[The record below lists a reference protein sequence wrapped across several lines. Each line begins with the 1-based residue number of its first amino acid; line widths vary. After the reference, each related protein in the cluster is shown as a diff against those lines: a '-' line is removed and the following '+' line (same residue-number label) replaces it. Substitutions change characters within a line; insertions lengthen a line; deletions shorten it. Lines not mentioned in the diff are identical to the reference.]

1 LRKATLIPFTRIPD
15 ESDGGVRA
23 PKKRR
28 GRRAETANLYVQL
41 AAHVTLDVRD
51 GGQIFA
57 SFHGYSIGLG
67 TFAASA
73 ASRAQPLRAGLPLEA
88 IVRGRRSDQGIDAL
102 VRRLARHNLVEY
114 WLRGSDGA
122 DLLAIEPQ
130 IADYWPQ
137 AVRLRTNGAL
147 VLSRFAYLRRRGNDL
162 VLESPRAAALLRIY
176 DPNIAAVLAKLST
189 PQTVGQLRRLKGF
202 PGVLFLGTLVDCR
215 FAFTIDAKS
224 NQNLRSAEG
233 DDDLV
238 LWDFH
243 DLLFHTRSTEGR
255 HANPLGGTFPHAGVI
270 APLPAVR
277 PSWPGKSIDLRGF
290 LPPKL
295 QANSAFGEILRKR
308 HSVRGFDERRP
319 IALAELSQFLDGAA
333 RILSKP
339 KKAANA
345 KSASDGGGE
354 ADYAP
359 RPYPSAGA
367 SYELELYLAVNMC
380 EGLPRGFYH
389 YDADTHGLVAI
400 DVAAN
405 ALDASLVAA
414 ASAMGVEA
422 PPQILITIAARFGRI
437 SWKYSSLAY
446 SLILK
451 DVGVLL
457 QTFYL
462 MAADLDL
469 GGCAVGIA
477 NIDLFAKMT
486 GIEFHVEGPVG
497 QFALGRGTETTA
509 TPPRT

>member
-1 LRKATLIPFTRIPD
+1 
-15 ESDGGVRA
+15 VR
-23 PKKRR
+23 
-28 GRRAETANLYVQL
+28 L
-41 AAHVTLDVRD
+41 AAHVTLEVRD

-67 TFAASA
+67 TFDASVAA
-73 ASRAQPLRAGLPLEA
+73 RAPTLRAGLPLA
-88 IVRGRRSDQGIDAL
+88 TLARGRRSDHGIDAL
-102 VRRLARHNLVEY
+102 VRRLARRNLVEY
-114 WLRGSDGA
+114 WLRGPDGA
-122 DLLAIEPQ
+122 DLLAVEPQ
-130 IADYWPQ
+130 VADYWPQ
-137 AVRLRTNGAL
+137 AVRLRTGAL

-162 VLESPRAAALLRIY
+162 VLESPRAAVLLRIC
-176 DPNIAAVLAKLST
+176 DPNIAGVLAKLST
-189 PQTVGQLRRLKGF
+189 PQTVGQLRRLKSF
-202 PGVLFLGTLVDCR
+202 PGVLFLSVLVDCR
-215 FAFTIDAKS
+215 FAFTVDAKS
-224 NQNLRSAEG
+224 SQSLRSAEG

-243 DLLFHTRSTEGR
+243 DLLFHSRSTEGR
-255 HANPLGGTFPHAGVI
+255 HANPLGGTYPHAGII

-277 PSWPGKSIDLRGF
+277 PSWPGKSIDLRRF
-290 LPPKL
+290 LTTEREVQPAVP
-295 QANSAFGEILRKR
+295 EILRRR
-308 HSVRGFDERRP
+308 HSMRRFDERRP
-319 IALAELSQFLDGAA
+319 ITLAELSQFLDGAA

-339 KKAANA
+339 KDAANA
-345 KSASDGGGE
+345 ADAGGE
-354 ADYAP
+354 ADYAL

-367 SYELELYLAVNMC
+367 SYELELYLAVNTC

-389 YDADTHGLVAI
+389 YDADRHALVGI

-414 ASAMGVEA
+414 ASAMGVQT

-446 SLILK
+446 SLVLK

-462 MAADLDL
+462 MATDLDL
-469 GGCAVGIA
+469 GGCAIGIA

-497 QFALGRGTETTA
+497 QFALGRGSETAA
-509 TPPRT
+509 TPPNA

>member
-28 GRRAETANLYVQL
+28 GRRAETADLLVRL
-41 AAHVTLDVRD
+41 AAHVTLEVRD
-51 GGQIFA
+51 GGQTFA

-67 TFAASA
+67 TFDASVA
-73 ASRAQPLRAGLPLEA
+73 TRAQTLRAGLPLA
-88 IVRGRRSDQGIDAL
+88 ALARGRRSDHGIDAL
-102 VRRLARHNLVEY
+102 VRRLARRNLVEY
-114 WLRGSDGA
+114 WLRGPYGA

-130 IADYWPQ
+130 VPDYWPQ
-137 AVRLRTNGAL
+137 AVRLRTRDAL

-162 VLESPRAAALLRIY
+162 VLESPRAAALLRIC
-176 DPNIAAVLAKLST
+176 DPNIAGVLAKLST
-189 PQTVGQLRRLKGF
+189 PQTVVQLRRLKGF
-202 PGVLFLGTLVDCR
+202 QGALFLGVLVDCR
-215 FAFTIDAKS
+215 FAFTVDTKS
-224 NQNLRSAEG
+224 NENLRSAEG

-243 DLLFHTRSTEGR
+243 DLLFHSRSTEGR
-255 HANPLGGTFPHAGVI
+255 HANPLGGTFPHAGMI
-270 APLPAVR
+270 APLPVVR

-290 LPPKL
+290 LTREREVK
-295 QANSAFGEILRKR
+295 SAVAEILRKR
-308 HSVRGFDERRP
+308 HSVRNFDEQRP
-319 IALAELSQFLDGAA
+319 ITLAELSQFLAGAA

-339 KKAANA
+339 KDAANA
-345 KSASDGGGE
+345 ADAGGE

-367 SYELELYLAVNMC
+367 SYELELYLAVNTC
-380 EGLPRGFYH
+380 EGLPRGFYY
-389 YDADTHGLVAI
+389 YDADGHALVAI
-400 DVAAN
+400 DVAGN

-414 ASAMGVEA
+414 GSAMGVQT

-446 SLILK
+446 SLVLK
-451 DVGVLL
+451 DVGVVL

-462 MAADLDL
+462 MATDLDL

-497 QFALGRGTETTA
+497 QFALGRGTETAA
-509 TPPRT
+509 TPPNT

>member
-1 LRKATLIPFTRIPD
+1 
-15 ESDGGVRA
+15 VRA

-28 GRRAETANLYVQL
+28 GRRAEAANLFVRL

-51 GGQIFA
+51 GEQIFA

-67 TFAASA
+67 TFDASV
-73 ASRAQPLRAGLPLEA
+73 ASRAQALRAGLPLTA
-88 IVRGRRSDQGIDAL
+88 LARSRRSDQGIDAL
-102 VRRLARHNLVEY
+102 VRRLARRNLVEY
-114 WLRGSDGA
+114 WLRGADGA

-130 IADYWPQ
+130 VADYWPQ
-137 AVRLRTNGAL
+137 AAQPRTGGAL

-162 VLESPRAAALLRIY
+162 VLESPRAAALLRIC
-176 DPNIAAVLAKLST
+176 DPNIAGLLAKLST
-189 PQTVGQLRRLKGF
+189 PQSVGQLRRLKGF
-202 PGVLFLGTLVDCR
+202 PGVLFLGVLVDCR
-215 FAFTIDAKS
+215 FAFTVDAKS

-243 DLLFHTRSTEGR
+243 DLLFHSRSTEGR
-255 HANPLGGTFPHAGVI
+255 HANPLGGTYPHAGVI

-277 PSWPGKSIDLRGF
+277 PQWPGKSIDLRGF
-290 LPPKL
+290 LTPESELKSPV
-295 QANSAFGEILRKR
+295 AEISRKR

-319 IALAELSQFLDGAA
+319 ITLAELSQFLDGAA

-339 KKAANA
+339 KDATRAADA
-345 KSASDGGGE
+345 GGE

-367 SYELELYLAVNMC
+367 SYELELYLAVNFC

-389 YDADTHGLVAI
+389 YGADSHALVAI

-414 ASAMGVEA
+414 ASAMGVET
-422 PPQILITIAARFGRI
+422 PPQILVIIAARFGRI

-446 SLILK
+446 SLVLK

-462 MAADLDL
+462 MATALDL

-497 QFALGRGTETTA
+497 QFALGRGTETAA
-509 TPPRT
+509 TSSSA